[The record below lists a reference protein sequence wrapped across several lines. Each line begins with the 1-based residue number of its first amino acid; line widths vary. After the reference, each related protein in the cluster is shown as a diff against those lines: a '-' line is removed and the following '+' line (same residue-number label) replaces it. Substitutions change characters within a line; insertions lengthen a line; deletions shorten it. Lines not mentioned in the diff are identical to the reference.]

1 MLSMESYMKIIV
13 YGNVKSKLEKRL
25 MSACKF
31 YAKSLMSKAICNK
44 LIIDIEIETELDDY
58 NLGEC
63 FPEDE
68 SKNPRYF
75 TIKLLRSDSDNMIK
89 ALAHE
94 MVHVKQYAKNQL
106 SYKFKGA
113 KKLNPKLDFVWM
125 GKFWKPKKNEH
136 IYWDS
141 PWELEAYAKEPGL
154 FYKFQCVNKL

>member
-1 MLSMESYMKIIV
+1 MELLISGSIRPSLERKIV
-13 YGNVKSKLEKRL
+13 AASH
-25 MSACKF
+25 F
-31 YAKSLMSKAICNK
+31 YANILMNK
-44 LIIDIEIETELDDY
+44 RMVKNLIVDIEIVREMED

-68 SKNPRYF
+68 CKNPRYF
-75 TIKLLRSDSDNMIK
+75 TIRLLKRNDDCMLK

-94 MVHVKQYAKNQL
+94 FVHLKQYAKNQL
-106 SYKFKGA
+106 SYKFKSA

-154 FYKFQCVNKL
+154 FYKFVSANSR